1 MNRVEKARQ
10 LRRAIQLFLQTLT
23 DESQMMEAAAVYPA
37 YAVNRR
43 YPAGEI
49 FSFGENAD
57 GEPQLYRVIQ
67 AHVSQ
72 ADWNPAA
79 LPALYEKLG
88 FSPSGLPLWTQP
100 LSAADAYQAGDMAW
114 HQARKW
120 VSQADNNVW
129 EPGVY
134 GWEEAGA

>member
-10 LRRAIQLFLQTLT
+10 LRRAVQLFLQTLT
-23 DESQMMEAAAVYPA
+23 DEDQMMEAASVYPA

-49 FSFGENAD
+49 LSFGENAD
-57 GEPQLYRVIQ
+57 GEPQLYQVLQ

-72 ADWNPAA
+72 TDWAPDAA
-79 LPALYEKLG
+79 PALYRRIG
-88 FSPSGLPLWTQP
+88 VTAAGVSLWTQP
-100 LSAADAYQAGDMAW
+100 LGAADAYQTGDLVW
-114 HQARKW
+114 HQEKKW
-120 VSQADNNVW
+120 VSRIDGNVW